1 MRQHRGSLLG
11 EFNKKDVLWFNFTL
25 TALKDIKQTTQ
36 QRRNEACHYPK
47 GAINPL
53 EEFYIAAE
61 SGQNLGFVMGW
72 LWVRGGLRK

>member
-11 EFNKKDVLWFNFTL
+11 QFNKKDVLRFNFL
-25 TALKDIKQTTQ
+25 IAALKNIKQATQ
-36 QRRNEACHYPK
+36 QRRNEARQYPQ

-61 SGQNLGFVMGW
+61 SGQNLEFVMGW
-72 LWVRGGLRK
+72 LRV